1 MWRTKCAPWSDQG
14 YLICQKLQ
22 SCKPISIKG
31 ADSACYLPPG
41 FSYLSTALGKVGKY
55 RFIDFPKPQMVL
67 QVQSELVG
75 SIRSANVDLRLKK
88 LSTYV
93 ICCIIKLLKLRKF
106 KYVLLFELPYLKHGI
121 TIIKIFLIFFVLF
134 YLP

>member
-1 MWRTKCAPWSDQG
+1 MEGLKIQEGANSNVADIMCPLVGLGLPDLPKTPPKFQ
-14 YLICQKLQ
+14 Q
-22 SCKPISIKG
+22 SCNPISIKG
-31 ADSACYLPPG
+31 TDSACYLPPG

-88 LSTYV
+88 PSAYD
-93 ICCIIKLLKLRKF
+93 CCIIKL
-106 KYVLLFELPYLKHGI
+106 
-121 TIIKIFLIFFVLF
+121 
-134 YLP
+134 